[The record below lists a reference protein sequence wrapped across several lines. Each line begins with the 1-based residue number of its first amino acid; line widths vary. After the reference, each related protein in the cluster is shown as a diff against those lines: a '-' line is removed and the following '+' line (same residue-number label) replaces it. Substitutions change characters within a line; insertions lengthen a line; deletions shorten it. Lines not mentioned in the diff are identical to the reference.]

1 MSNILK
7 VGFVELSDNMGLM
20 ERKNRLPNFGFGS
33 VIADIIN
40 QKKEFRRKSRF
51 EEKMMN
57 YISFYQ
63 F

>member
-20 ERKNRLPNFGFGS
+20 ERKNRLPNLGFGS
-33 VIADIIN
+33 VIVDIIN

-57 YISFYQ
+57 YISSYQ